1 MYLSNC
7 YYSCNFLFRFIKT
20 FHQTFVEESPHSESR
35 IKSNRIR
42 SHWIWKKLFE
52 TFSRGAISRT
62 SSENLS
68 SSLYTCLVYAAISR
82 AYGAYFS
89 LLLPRPARGKRGRIE
104 RWRKRRFFYALL
116 EINEYSTATFPP
128 VQFVRNGYPRFTL
141 HRVIAVYFSS
151 MYK

>member
-1 MYLSNC
+1 MKFSFFFF
-7 YYSCNFLFRFIKT
+7 SKT
-20 FHQTFVEESPHSESR
+20 FHQRFIMEPSREESR

-42 SHWIWKKLFE
+42 SHWIRKKLFE

-68 SSLYTCLVYAAISR
+68 SSSYTCLVYAAISR

-104 RWRKRRFFYALL
+104 RWRKHHAFFLRLAGNQRIFQRHEFNSYVTD
-116 EINEYSTATFPP
+116 I
-128 VQFVRNGYPRFTL
+128 
-141 HRVIAVYFSS
+141 RVSRYTV
-151 MYK
+151 

>member
-1 MYLSNC
+1 ML
-7 YYSCNFLFRFIKT
+7 CNFSFFFFSKT
-20 FHQTFVEESPHSESR
+20 FHQRFIMEPSREESR

-42 SHWIWKKLFE
+42 SHWIRKKLFE

-68 SSLYTCLVYAAISR
+68 SSSYTCLVYAAISR

-104 RWRKRRFFYALL
+104 RWRKHHAFFYALL
-116 EINEYSTATFPP
+116 EINEYSSAT
-128 VQFVRNGYPRFTL
+128 
-141 HRVIAVYFSS
+141 SS
-151 MYK
+151 IRT

>member
-1 MYLSNC
+1 ML
-7 YYSCNFLFRFIKT
+7 CNFSFFFFSKT
-20 FHQTFVEESPHSESR
+20 FHQRFIMEPSREESR

-42 SHWIWKKLFE
+42 SHWIRKKLFE

-68 SSLYTCLVYAAISR
+68 SSSYTCLVYAAISR

-104 RWRKRRFFYALL
+104 RWRKHHAFFLRLAGNQRIFQRHEFNSYVTD
-116 EINEYSTATFPP
+116 I
-128 VQFVRNGYPRFTL
+128 
-141 HRVIAVYFSS
+141 RVSRYTV
-151 MYK
+151 

>member
-1 MYLSNC
+1 ML
-7 YYSCNFLFRFIKT
+7 CNFSFFFFSKT
-20 FHQTFVEESPHSESR
+20 FHQRFIMEPSREESR

-42 SHWIWKKLFE
+42 SHWIRKKLFE

-68 SSLYTCLVYAAISR
+68 SSSYTCLVYAAISR

-104 RWRKRRFFYALL
+104 RWRKHHAFFLRLAGNQRISQRHEFNSYVTD
-116 EINEYSTATFPP
+116 I
-128 VQFVRNGYPRFTL
+128 
-141 HRVIAVYFSS
+141 RVSRYTV
-151 MYK
+151 

>member
-1 MYLSNC
+1 MKFSFFFF
-7 YYSCNFLFRFIKT
+7 SKT
-20 FHQTFVEESPHSESR
+20 FHQRFIMEPSREESR

-42 SHWIWKKLFE
+42 SHWIRKKLFE

-68 SSLYTCLVYAAISR
+68 SSSYTCLVYAAISR

-104 RWRKRRFFYALL
+104 RWRKHHAFFYALL
-116 EINEYSTATFPP
+116 ETNEYSSAT
-128 VQFVRNGYPRFTL
+128 
-141 HRVIAVYFSS
+141 SS
-151 MYK
+151 IRT

>member
-7 YYSCNFLFRFIKT
+7 YYSCNFSKT

-116 EINEYSTATFPP
+116 EINEYSTIRHVST
-128 VQFVRNGYPRFTL
+128 
-141 HRVIAVYFSS
+141 SS
-151 MYK
+151 IRT

>member
-1 MYLSNC
+1 MLFIFFFFF
-7 YYSCNFLFRFIKT
+7 FLKT
-20 FHQTFVEESPHSESR
+20 FHQRFIMEPSREESR

-42 SHWIWKKLFE
+42 SHWIRKKLFE

-68 SSLYTCLVYAAISR
+68 SSSYTCLVYAAISR

-104 RWRKRRFFYALL
+104 RWRKHHAFFLRLAGNQRISQRHEFNSYVTD
-116 EINEYSTATFPP
+116 I
-128 VQFVRNGYPRFTL
+128 
-141 HRVIAVYFSS
+141 RVSRYT
-151 MYK
+151 M

>member
-1 MYLSNC
+1 MKFSFFFF
-7 YYSCNFLFRFIKT
+7 SKT
-20 FHQTFVEESPHSESR
+20 FHQKFIMEPSREESR

-42 SHWIWKKLFE
+42 SHWIRKKLFE

-68 SSLYTCLVYAAISR
+68 SSSYTCLVYAAISR

-104 RWRKRRFFYALL
+104 RWRKHHAFFLRLAGNQRIFQRHEFNSYVTD
-116 EINEYSTATFPP
+116 I
-128 VQFVRNGYPRFTL
+128 
-141 HRVIAVYFSS
+141 RVSRYTV
-151 MYK
+151 